1 MAYVSDF
8 TFNGLSR
15 ISEDGCCIDQN
26 SIQNSESCS
35 YTLQNYFAQDCN
47 MKNVRALATT
57 QPGINYSGGYGLG
70 AGGCNV
76 DDSSNLLIGGIQ
88 THPKSR
94 IDLFGRPFA
103 TVPFLGRGSV
113 DPILEAQIQQGE
125 AITSKRSVTR
135 LTEKSYLKY
144 HTTPLI
150 PEIKQ
155 TIQNPSLMIEGMA
168 SEGWIRG
175 GVPSRELTRDRDFY
189 TTHTSGQ
196 SAP

>member
-15 ISEDGCCIDQN
+15 IGNDSCCIDQN
-26 SIQNSESCS
+26 SLQNSSACS
-35 YTLQNYFAQDCN
+35 YLLQNYFSQDCG
-47 MKNVRALATT
+47 MSKAKTLATT
-57 QPGINYSGGYGLG
+57 QPCINYSGSYGLG
-70 AGGCNV
+70 VGGCNV
-76 DDSSNLLIGGIQ
+76 DDSSKLLIGGVQ

-125 AITSKRSVTR
+125 AITNKRSVTR

-150 PEIKQ
+150 PEVKQ

-175 GVPSRELTRDRDFY
+175 GVPSRELTRDRDYY
-189 TTHTSGQ
+189 TTHTAGQ

>member
-189 TTHTSGQ
+189 MTHTSGQ

>member
-1 MAYVSDF
+1 
-8 TFNGLSR
+8 
-15 ISEDGCCIDQN
+15 
-26 SIQNSESCS
+26 
-35 YTLQNYFAQDCN
+35 
-47 MKNVRALATT
+47 MKNAKALATS
-57 QPGINYSGGYGLG
+57 QPCINYSGGFGLG

-76 DDSSNLLIGGIQ
+76 DESSKLLIGGIQ
-88 THPKSR
+88 TNPKAR

-103 TVPFLGRGSV
+103 TVPYLGRGSV

-150 PEIKQ
+150 PEVKQ

-189 TTHTSGQ
+189 TTHTAGQ
-196 SAP
+196 AIP